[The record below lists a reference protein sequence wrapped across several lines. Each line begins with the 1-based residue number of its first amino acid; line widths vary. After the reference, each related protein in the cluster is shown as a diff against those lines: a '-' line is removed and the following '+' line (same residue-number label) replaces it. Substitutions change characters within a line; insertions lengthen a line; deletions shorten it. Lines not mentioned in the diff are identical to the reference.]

1 MPRTTHVAVLHVSA
15 RPDGS
20 KVVGESQ
27 KGKYHG
33 QVTYTWADGAVYVG
47 EMREVCQ
54 PACSST
60 LTLRF
65 DSVQLIVTCIAQ
77 GKRHGHG
84 RYTYA
89 KGGYYEGEW
98 QNGKHNG
105 QGKHVD
111 AKGRVYEGSWKDGQK
126 HGEYKPS
133 RWQSL
138 LPGRM

>member
-1 MPRTTHVAVLHVSA
+1 MAQNMSVRCVRCASPA
-15 RPDGS
+15 R
-20 KVVGESQ
+20 
-27 KGKYHG
+27 
-33 QVTYTWADGAVYVG
+33 
-47 EMREVCQ
+47 
-54 PACSST
+54 SSI

-126 HGEYKPS
+126 HGEYKPVHGNLYFLS
-133 RWQSL
+133 ACEVRIF
-138 LPGRM
+138 PD